1 MKKKDEGTE
10 INVMEVTKGV
20 IEFNILGMS
29 PLIYNAMSN
38 KVKEGLL
45 LPAPKKNAAEKA
57 SSLKHNPLAEFRSST
72 YSLKDD
78 TALTF
83 LAIPATA
90 FKGCLCS
97 AALDMPG
104 ASKSQIGRLTYVEGD
119 MIALYGVPKLKMDVV
134 RMADM
139 SHTPDIRTRA
149 IVPAWACKVVIS
161 FVKPLLREQAVINL
175 LAAGG
180 ITQGVGDF
188 RPQKG
193 KGSYGQF
200 KIVAENDL
208 EYLKIIK
215 AGVRKA
221 QLKAMENPEF
231 YDVESEELYHFYEVE
246 TKRRG
251 FKVAA

>member
-1 MKKKDEGTE
+1 MAKKSEGTE
-10 INVMEVTKGV
+10 ISVIEITKGI
-20 IEFNILGMS
+20 IEFNILGTS
-29 PLIYNAMSN
+29 PLIYNAMSK

-45 LPAPKKNAAEKA
+45 CPALKKNSAEKA
-57 SSLKHNPLAEFRSST
+57 STMKHDPISEFRSSV
-72 YSLKDD
+72 YKSNRDD
-78 TALTF
+78 SSTF
-83 LAIPATA
+83 LTLPATC
-90 FKGCLCS
+90 FKACLCS

-119 MIALYGVPKLKMDVV
+119 SIEMFGIPELKMDVV
-134 RMADM
+134 RMADI

-149 IVPAWACKVVIS
+149 ILPKWACKVVIS
-161 FVKPLLREQAVINL
+161 YVKPLLRDQNVINL
-175 LAAGG
+175 LAAAG

-200 KIVAENDL
+200 SLVGKDSKEFNEIV
-208 EYLKIIK
+208 KSS
-215 AGVRKA
+215 GRKV

-231 YDVESEELYHFYEVE
+231 YDIESKELFRHHEAE

-251 FKVAA
+251 FKVA